1 MSFNFG
7 DLIEAVEAAV
17 PGDRVALAHGE
28 QVIDW
33 DGLRVQSNNLARAL
47 IDRGLKPGD
56 RFAFYAYNSAD
67 YLVAL
72 MACWKARGAKC
83 WS

>member
-7 DLIEAVEAAV
+7 DLIEAVGAAV

-33 DGLRVQSNNLARAL
+33 DGLRIQSNNLSL
-47 IDRGLKPGD
+47 IHI
-56 RFAFYAYNSAD
+56 
-67 YLVAL
+67 
-72 MACWKARGAKC
+72 
-83 WS
+83 